1 MPIASGTA
9 PFTGNFTPETPLAA
23 LNGLNVNGLWI
34 LSITDHAAGDTGT
47 LKAWC
52 IDLVYYT
59 LVGGI
64 QTARIPNFYALQQNY
79 PNPFNPATKISYALP
94 KTGNVTLKVYDI
106 LGREVATLVNEV
118 KQAGIYTV
126 DFNASNLA
134 SGVYFYRILS
144 GDFTA
149 VKKMVLVK

>member
-1 MPIASGTA
+1 M
-9 PFTGNFTPETPLAA
+9 
-23 LNGLNVNGLWI
+23 NGVNVNGGWT
-34 LSITDHAAGDTGT
+34 LSITDHAGGDTGY

-52 IDLVYYT
+52 LDLVYYT

-64 QTARIPNFYALQQNY
+64 QTVRIPNFYALDQNY
-79 PNPFNPATKISYALP
+79 PNPFNPTTKITYALP
-94 KTGNVTLKVYDI
+94 KAGSVNLVVYDI

-118 KQAGIYTV
+118 KQAGIHTV

-134 SGVYFYRILS
+134 SGIYFYSMKS